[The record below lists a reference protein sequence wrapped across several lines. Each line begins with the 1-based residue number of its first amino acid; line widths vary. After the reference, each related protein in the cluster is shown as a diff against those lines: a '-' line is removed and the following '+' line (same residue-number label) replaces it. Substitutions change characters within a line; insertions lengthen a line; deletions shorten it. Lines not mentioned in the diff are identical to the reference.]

1 MNMDNAWD
9 GLRWRTDAVLG
20 QPPACL
26 PHQPAVQ
33 KALRET
39 RPECKRFDGTGT
51 RSASIWT
58 KRWCGLRRGLP
69 RNTVRRDGAIIR
81 PPRQG
86 LAWRR
91 IQRLESLNRVNTA
104 SLATTHW
111 TSRSPAADSKRP
123 LQPQQSFGKPCKRS
137 VDFFGC
143 GSLGHYRQP
152 ALAGQEP
159 ATGWHAGMRRLGA
172 GEQGRAG
179 QRTAC
184 PARYINARTGR
195 SESRWAAAHRAE
207 AAKWIALDS
216 PIRQ

>member
-1 MNMDNAWD
+1 MHGMDCAGGPMQCSVSRRLACRTSQRFRRRCGKRGRNAS
-9 GLRWRTDAVLG
+9 
-20 QPPACL
+20 
-26 PHQPAVQ
+26 
-33 KALRET
+33 ALTVPGRDP
-39 RPECKRFDGTGT
+39 RRY
-51 RSASIWT
+51 WM
-58 KRWCGLRRGLP
+58 KRWCGLP
-69 RNTVRRDGAIIR
+69 RNTVRRDGAVIR

-123 LQPQQSFGKPCKRS
+123 LQPQRSFGKPCKRS